1 MREFYPGDPGV
12 KTVHSVQEVWVRSLA
27 GELTYHKLHGQH
39 RQKQKPEEGQ
49 QGTRKFKVTSLT
61 PRTLHDGAFMWQ
73 HNRWPEPEGAE
84 EK

>member
-1 MREFYPGDPGV
+1 M
-12 KTVHSVQEVWVRSLA
+12 QEVWVRSLA
-27 GELTYHKLHGQH
+27 GELRDHKLHGQH

-61 PRTLHDGAFMWQ
+61 LRIFQDGEFVWQ
-73 HNRWPEPEGAE
+73 NNRWSEPEGTE